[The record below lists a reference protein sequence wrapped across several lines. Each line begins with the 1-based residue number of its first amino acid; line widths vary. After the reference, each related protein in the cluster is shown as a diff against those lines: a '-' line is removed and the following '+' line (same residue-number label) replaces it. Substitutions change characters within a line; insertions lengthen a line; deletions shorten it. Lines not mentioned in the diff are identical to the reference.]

1 MPTKLAREEN
11 FNFSYMEDYLPV
23 YKFTGNK
30 QTKLKFKIKNN
41 QIVVPGSTGVSK
53 FSISEKVWTT
63 NKTKCKDIKGWNE
76 ANFGPLSEITQ
87 NNDELVIDLF
97 TEKPLKKLFR
107 GVRYFYKIDVFADK
121 PGNSSEKEFSEWS
134 VNSSDIDKFT
144 QSNPVSFKTLNLE
157 KFVSILNAVS
167 GDTFKKTLIA
177 SFVVNF
183 NLTK

>member
-1 MPTKLAREEN
+1 MSE
-11 FNFSYMEDYLPV
+11 
-23 YKFTGNK
+23 
-30 QTKLKFKIKNN
+30 IN
-41 QIVVPGSTGVSK
+41 QI
-53 FSISEKVWTT
+53 
-63 NKTKCKDIKGWNE
+63 NE
-76 ANFGPLSEITQ
+76 
-87 NNDELVIDLF
+87 ELVIDLF